1 MAASQRLRQVG
12 QTAMA
17 LQQHLSQ
24 RGPGTAESAPLRPNA
39 GIQAAIR
46 VVKAGAQS
54 RTHRSKTII
63 PCDHM
68 ELFSRSVWPAM
79 VDYGAAPFLRS
90 NLSLRESTPA
100 VSTEIEIFS
109 SWGFAGE
116 IVNSTTM
123 LQPLCGEKS
132 RPLELCKGSFITS
145 VKFCVFKYHQPTT
158 TKMETTQESKL
169 RGMNKHVHH
178 DRRSRLNS
186 CRFLIVCSNVVSTHQ
201 AIIPGSELLPRLD
214 CSCEPFIQS
223 PAFVL
228 GYR

>member
-1 MAASQRLRQVG
+1 MAASQRLQQVG

-17 LQQHLSQ
+17 LHPHLSE
-24 RGPGTAESAPLRPNA
+24 RGPGTAESGSLRPNA

-46 VVKAGAQS
+46 VVKTGAQS
-54 RTHRSKTII
+54 RTHRSKTKI

-100 VSTEIEIFS
+100 VSMEIEIFS

-123 LQPLCGEKS
+123 LQPLC
-132 RPLELCKGSFITS
+132 
-145 VKFCVFKYHQPTT
+145 
-158 TKMETTQESKL
+158 
-169 RGMNKHVHH
+169 
-178 DRRSRLNS
+178 
-186 CRFLIVCSNVVSTHQ
+186 
-201 AIIPGSELLPRLD
+201 
-214 CSCEPFIQS
+214 
-223 PAFVL
+223 
-228 GYR
+228 

>member
-1 MAASQRLRQVG
+1 MAASQRLRQVC
-12 QTAMA
+12 QSAMA
-17 LQQHLSQ
+17 LQPHLSE

-39 GIQAAIR
+39 GIRAAIR
-46 VVKAGAQS
+46 VVKTGAQS
-54 RTHRSKTII
+54 RTHQSKTI
-63 PCDHM
+63 PCEHM
-68 ELFSRSVWPAM
+68 ELFSRSVW
-79 VDYGAAPFLRS
+79 VDHGAAPFLRS

-132 RPLELCKGSFITS
+132 RSLERCKGSFITS